1 YSIVSTSDLLVKV
14 RNIKKPLPAIFT
26 GSGSGFKLII
36 VIVIHHFPSL
46 ALTRSGSKNSE
57 VSPRSQLDTQALPVL
72 SEYLF
77 VLKRYH
83 KFQICQTN
91 SKTNERELH
100 KYYSFLGTACFFI
113 AILDQIIGYLY
124 SSVLPHFANSRV
136 RISSKA

>member
-26 GSGSGFKLII
+26 GSGSGFKLIL
-36 VIVIHHFPSL
+36 VIVIYHFPSL

-91 SKTNERELH
+91 SKS
-100 KYYSFLGTACFFI
+100 KYVSSYSRSTYNTYICGTLFLYALLATALSLANRI
-113 AILDQIIGYLY
+113 YSIG
-124 SSVLPHFANSRV
+124 
-136 RISSKA
+136 SKRQEPIK

>member
-1 YSIVSTSDLLVKV
+1 LLVTPSSFSC
-14 RNIKKPLPAIFT
+14 NAPLISQIHTLSLHYALPI
-26 GSGSGFKLII
+26 
-36 VIVIHHFPSL
+36 IVIHHFPSL

-91 SKTNERELH
+91 SKT
-100 KYYSFLGTACFFI
+100 KYVSSYSRSTYNTYICGTLFLYALLATALSLANRI
-113 AILDQIIGYLY
+113 YSIG
-124 SSVLPHFANSRV
+124 
-136 RISSKA
+136 SKRQEPIK